1 MSAPSK
7 EQSKQGR
14 SHDDDVVR
22 HRKVWRGQV
31 DEDVARVDSSRQLRV
46 EREEHGRAQ
55 LKASRGVRWVLAVLE
70 ELLEEG
76 RVDARRRVG
85 WKDEMREER
94 RRAFVGD
101 RRSVGDGR
109 DDVV

>member
-1 MSAPSK
+1 MF
-7 EQSKQGR
+7 
-14 SHDDDVVR
+14 
-22 HRKVWRGQV
+22 
-31 DEDVARVDSSRQLRV
+31 
-46 EREEHGRAQ
+46 
-55 LKASRGVRWVLAVLE
+55 AVLE

-85 WKDEMREER
+85 WKDEVREEC

>member
-1 MSAPSK
+1 MF
-7 EQSKQGR
+7 
-14 SHDDDVVR
+14 
-22 HRKVWRGQV
+22 
-31 DEDVARVDSSRQLRV
+31 
-46 EREEHGRAQ
+46 
-55 LKASRGVRWVLAVLE
+55 AVLE

-85 WKDEMREER
+85 WKDEVREER
-94 RRAFVGD
+94 RWAFVGD